1 MTHDSTARTGF
12 QEGGGAPRVQ
22 SDEGLSTIPDYR
34 QAYGLSQD
42 PFDPYPRQPFFS
54 GAQRRELL
62 DQLLHLCQFG
72 SGVTLLVADQGV
84 GKTQMAFALRDALGH
99 AQACYLPALPTFD
112 ESSLIQILAE
122 HFDLETKDSLL
133 QMKEALADRTQDIE
147 DDSSVLLVDDADHL
161 ADEVLLALF
170 ERPGSDAE
178 VNPGLK
184 VVLIGTPTLLDRIHG
199 LVSGGGVVNEVYLEP
214 FTLTEAVDYLNFRME
229 MADYL
234 GAELFTEA
242 NTEVW
247 WRQSQGS
254 LPRLHRYAREYLF
267 HASVQP
273 ESFVTRK
280 SFPVVH
286 VLAVAA
292 LVSLAATIWLYRED
306 EPDDSPFVDIGLP
319 PGIQEPPLVD
329 APVNSHP
336 PQTRSSEETEPFS
349 GDQASSSLTQA
360 QLPIANLETTEQIK
374 EYESEVRA
382 RGMQVTASSRPSVQ
396 ATAIVNK
403 PLVEVAEVSDVPA
416 APAATP
422 APVAGRTR
430 SLSVDEQT
438 LLSWNQTDYTLQLL
452 GVSTEKAAL
461 DYILAQPNR
470 DDLLMFKTVRQ
481 GKSWFVVVAGRF
493 DSSAS
498 ARAAIGSLP
507 AHQSEAG
514 AWARGLGGIQADIQ
528 K

>member
-1 MTHDSTARTGF
+1 MTNDSTARTGL
-12 QEGGGAPRVQ
+12 QEGEVSPRVQ
-22 SDEGLSTIPDYR
+22 SDEGLTIPDYR

-42 PFDPYPRQPFFS
+42 PFDPDLRQPFFT

-99 AQACYLPALPTFD
+99 AQVCYLPALPTFD

-122 HFDLETKDSLL
+122 YFDLEAKDSLL
-133 QMKEALADRTQDIE
+133 QMMETLADRTQDIE
-147 DDSSVLLVDDADHL
+147 DDSNVLLVDDADHL

-178 VNPGLK
+178 DNPGLK

-199 LVSGGGVVNEVYLEP
+199 LLSGGGVVNEVYLEP

-267 HASVQP
+267 HAAVQP

-280 SFPVVH
+280 SFPVAH

-306 EPDDSPFVDIGLP
+306 EPDDSPFVDIGLSP
-319 PGIQEPPLVD
+319 RIQEPPLID
-329 APVNSHP
+329 SPENS
-336 PQTRSSEETEPFS
+336 QSLQAERSVETEAARS
-349 GDQASSSLTQA
+349 DRASSSLMQA
-360 QLPIANLETTEQIK
+360 PLPIVSLESTEEIK
-374 EYESEVRA
+374 QHESEIRA
-382 RGMQVTASSRPSVQ
+382 EGLQVAASSQPSAQ
-396 ATAIVNK
+396 ATASAKK
-403 PLVEVAEVSDVPA
+403 PLVEVAEASDVPA
-416 APAATP
+416 APAAAP
-422 APVAGRTR
+422 APVAERTR

-498 ARAAIGSLP
+498 ARAAIGNLP

-514 AWARGLGGIQADIQ
+514 AWARGLSGIQADIQ